1 MKRIVIVK
9 RIFNKIFISALVLF
23 SVVNSVISAESE
35 YKNSLMKV
43 ELLKQNENSYNI
55 NLYTQK
61 KFLEPV
67 KVIKKSDLNY
77 YILLPE
83 TKNTAIFQKN
93 QLKSHIL
100 STMRDIVLWLSCKKR
115 RNFGCAGLNWSY
127 FPVVCVQKPHC
138 IPAERVLIYICAK

>member
-43 ELLKQNENSYNI
+43 ELLKRNENSYNI

-67 KVIKKSDLNY
+67 KVIKKSVLNY
-77 YILLPE
+77 YIL
-83 TKNTAIFQKN
+83 
-93 QLKSHIL
+93 
-100 STMRDIVLWLSCKKR
+100 
-115 RNFGCAGLNWSY
+115 
-127 FPVVCVQKPHC
+127 
-138 IPAERVLIYICAK
+138 

>member
-55 NLYTQK
+55 N
-61 KFLEPV
+61 
-67 KVIKKSDLNY
+67 
-77 YILLPE
+77 
-83 TKNTAIFQKN
+83 
-93 QLKSHIL
+93 
-100 STMRDIVLWLSCKKR
+100 
-115 RNFGCAGLNWSY
+115 
-127 FPVVCVQKPHC
+127 
-138 IPAERVLIYICAK
+138 